1 MKMKQI
7 ILIYILLCLMGTG
20 LAQAQQTLTPVGGG
34 QTLRDQYG
42 NQIDPSTQPDNL
54 NDSTNVDVQSL
65 PPKLYMWQLDEL
77 LGERTIIPADTANLN
92 FQNTNLVE
100 GMEGHYNYW
109 AIWAV
114 RVCRACSS
122 NAQTTDL
129 PCS

>member
-65 PPKLYMWQLDEL
+65 PPKLYMWQVEGE
-77 LGERTIIPADTANLN
+77 LGERHVMPADTASVPHMLRR
-92 FQNTNLVE
+92 
-100 GMEGHYNYW
+100 MC
-109 AIWAV
+109 AV
-114 RVCRACSS
+114 SDGERNS
-122 NAQTTDL
+122 
-129 PCS
+129 